1 VYLLG
6 CELLIKYKR
15 GALTH
20 ARLSISFPWHKMN
33 PLALCNAAVFLP
45 VLQDAYPQRLKQIH
59 LFNVPNYIDKL
70 LTLFRSLMKEKM
82 RSRVSVCDLSLC
94 ILLQR
99 RRPRFSLSIP
109 RPFSSVSIYPSK
121 ESVGCTKLGLA
132 FFAAVATA
140 RHPHRH
146 QSGHH

>member
-1 VYLLG
+1 MHS
-6 CELLIKYKR
+6 R
-15 GALTH
+15 TH
-20 ARLSISFPWHKMN
+20 AALYFLS
-33 PLALCNAAVFLP
+33 LAQNESPCIVCNAAVFLP

-99 RRPRFSLSIP
+99 RRPRFSLSLYSPPVFIGIYIP
-109 RPFSSVSIYPSK
+109 LEGECWVHQARARFFCCCGNRAAPSPPSIRAPLN
-121 ESVGCTKLGLA
+121 T
-132 FFAAVATA
+132 
-140 RHPHRH
+140 
-146 QSGHH
+146 